1 MPLFYTALQSPRFEG
16 THTYTLTMFILPPTP
31 RYPTYAS
38 GVLLNGTRGELQATI
53 EAVNSLSA
61 LGPDLSFTVPDGTY
75 EAKDCLF
82 IATPMPHP
90 SDPPPLVVNPLAPTA
105 SQPSTY
111 SSGVRL
117 SVYSS
122 RYDPPPGGVEHALQH
137 AKGAEVR
144 STTTQSA
151 LAGVPPAVPAGK
163 GSAAS
168 SAGSLPSQVRQ
179 PRPAPAGQSKAAA
192 WTSSLFASKEGARRM
207 STPLSEDA
215 QSDDATAASLQS
227 MAKVKSI
234 EEEPV
239 SPTAAAAPKME
250 SALVQ
255 TSAAL
260 GNQSVTL
267 PPDSIG
273 GMLGPLAL
281 AIPIEA
287 AKESKRKKPKTSLTK
302 NNSSFM
308 SRTIVAENLP
318 KKLMERGS
326 DEYFLWAN
334 IGRSFNWFD
343 VSDSAAT
350 AGTKKEP
357 LSKILFTRCHP
368 LCHDVNQYTRA
379 ANNIDI
385 ILGMSSGDA
394 VWMDA
399 VSNRYNRINKNGD
412 IIRSAITDIKWVP
425 GSPNYFVT
433 IHSNGSLIIFDKDK
447 EDGGFA
453 RDGGLNHQD
462 LRSTETFRIVKSLY
476 GPSPASDGNKHNPVA
491 MYKLSNRPLT
501 SVVFSPDRQTVVVT
515 SSDGFMRFLNL
526 ATEVVTDIF
535 PSYYDGILCAAF
547 SPDGKY
553 LVTGGQDDLVSI
565 WSMKRRTIIARGY
578 GHQSWVR
585 KVAFDNWN
593 CDGFTYRVGSVGE
606 DGNFILWDFAPK
618 QLARPKTAR
627 GGAGAGGAGVG
638 GFGVG
643 AGAGFGRG
651 GDPWVEDGAAVS
663 HRRTLSATHS
673 VAGSS
678 RRGTDGGDK
687 SNGDA
692 SATTTNPTTT
702 TAASQLQQQQFD
714 PFKTVLHPFVPHA
727 GTPMLQP
734 IMVKAILQTT
744 PPASS
749 DGDAA
754 SGGAAGT
761 GTSGGS
767 SGGGGPTSPG
777 PGAGPG
783 GPTGPGATMG
793 ESESLSDIVFLGKVV
808 VVAGKDGRVWTWK
821 RPEKGGLQ

>member
-1 MPLFYTALQSPRFEG
+1 M
-16 THTYTLTMFILPPTP
+16 
-31 RYPTYAS
+31 
-38 GVLLNGTRGELQATI
+38 
-53 EAVNSLSA
+53 
-61 LGPDLSFTVPDGTY
+61 
-75 EAKDCLF
+75 
-82 IATPMPHP
+82 
-90 SDPPPLVVNPLAPTA
+90 
-105 SQPSTY
+105 
-111 SSGVRL
+111 
-117 SVYSS
+117 YSS
-122 RYDPPPGGVEHALQH
+122 RYDPPPGGVEHALLH
-137 AKGAEVR
+137 AKGAAEVR
-144 STTTQSA
+144 AAAQS
-151 LAGVPPAVPAGK
+151 VTGK

-179 PRPAPAGQSKAAA
+179 PRPGPAGQSKAAA
-192 WTSSLFASKEGARRM
+192 WTSSLFASNSGARRM
-207 STPLSEDA
+207 STTPLAEEA
-215 QSDDATAASLQS
+215 QSDDGTAASLQGMS
-227 MAKVKSI
+227 KVKSI
-234 EEEPV
+234 EGETG
-239 SPTAAAAPKME
+239 SATAAGPKMDTT
-250 SALVQ
+250 LVQ

-260 GNQSVTL
+260 GSQSVML

-318 KKLMERGS
+318 KKLMERSS
-326 DEYFLWAN
+326 DDFFLWAN

-343 VSDSAAT
+343 VSDSAAS

-379 ANNIDI
+379 TNNIDI

-593 CDGFTYRVGSVGE
+593 CDGFTYRVGSVGD

-627 GGAGAGGAGVG
+627 GGAGVGGVG
-638 GFGVG
+638 GST
-643 AGAGFGRG
+643 GRG
-651 GDPWVEDGAAVS
+651 GDPWVEDGTAAS

-673 VAGSS
+673 VGGSS
-678 RRGTDGGDK
+678 GHPTEGDGLAQGK

-692 SATTTNPTTT
+692 STLTHPTST
-702 TAASQLQQQQFD
+702 ASQLQQHQVD

-734 IMVKAILQTT
+734 IMVKAILQTA

-749 DGDAA
+749 AESDGGPGPAGTSGAGA
-754 SGGAAGT
+754 SGASAGAAGP
-761 GTSGGS
+761 GTS
-767 SGGGGPTSPG
+767 T
-777 PGAGPG
+777 
-783 GPTGPGATMG
+783 G
-793 ESESLSDIVFLGKVV
+793 ESESLSDIVFLASVV

-821 RPEKGGLQ
+821 RPEKGGGLQ